1 MGDTTEFVFYNHRRA
16 FGRKKGCR
24 EERRQLQRHIGAAC
38 VSSVSCAVRMP
49 RPYQMSSSVIS
60 WNWSFLPLIH
70 KGRLYETVLGILQ
83 GMESAGKKTTCYF
96 TQAKG
101 AGEHSKSLSKSLL
114 GTRALLAALV
124 SVVDQFIPLTPWRR
138 EMAYGN
144 GRSPQL
150 GGTVTLWSPRFMCS
164 LSRFFLRRAVEQG
177 SAWRMIIFYSEWI
190 CLLGK
195 KQKGGEGERAKQQE
209 CVHAPMSIG
218 GHLLCRNSIY

>member
-150 GGTVTLWSPRFMCS
+150 GALWRCGHQGLCAHCPGFSCVGLWS
-164 LSRFFLRRAVEQG
+164 RAQP
-177 SAWRMIIFYSEWI
+177 
-190 CLLGK
+190 
-195 KQKGGEGERAKQQE
+195 GGWSF
-209 CVHAPMSIG
+209 SIV
-218 GHLLCRNSIY
+218 NEFVS